1 MTLYTGEVAFKESNF
16 QTYQVD
22 ADDEDDAAVQMLSLA
37 KEDFPDGEN
46 FSIDEI
52 EKVVFTTEPTE
63 GWRNA
68 TEVAEEVN

>member
-1 MTLYTGEVAFKESNF
+1 MTLYSGEVTFKESNF

-52 EKVVFTTEPTE
+52 EKVVFTTE
-63 GWRNA
+63 
-68 TEVAEEVN
+68 EVN